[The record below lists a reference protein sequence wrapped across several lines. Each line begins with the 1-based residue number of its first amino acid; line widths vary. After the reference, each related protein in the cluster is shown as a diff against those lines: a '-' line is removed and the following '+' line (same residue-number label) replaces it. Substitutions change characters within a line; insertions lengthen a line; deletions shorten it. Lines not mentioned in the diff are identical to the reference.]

1 VIQASTPDGSDSHQR
16 NRRFIDGATFG
27 AYLQNHRD
35 GRNLSLRDIVARTKI
50 AERHLAALERGDIR
64 SWPGG
69 IYRRAMVRAYAAA
82 VGLDPE
88 TTVCDFAA
96 TFDEPP
102 QVEASPSVESRP
114 SPGLVTFLPR
124 ASAYLGLV
132 LCAAIAA
139 LGWAAARPS
148 DAASAIAGVRV
159 EPVSTVG
166 YRADAAPPT
175 PSGTASPPVVA
186 NPEPPQPVTT
196 AAPPQPPAADAAPI
210 SVEWTVRIDSEP
222 AGAYVTV
229 NGIGRGLTPITV
241 RHLDP
246 GEKRVRISKDGYR
259 SEERQ
264 LLLTH
269 DAPAPTVHVALEPEA
284 SPADPEAEASPAD
297 PSP

>member
-16 NRRFIDGATFG
+16 NRKFIDGATFG

-35 GRNLSLRDIVARTKI
+35 GHNLSLQDIVARTKI
-50 AERHLAALERGDIR
+50 AARHLAALERGDIR

-88 TTVCDFAA
+88 VTVSDFVE
-96 TFDEPP
+96 TFDDTPP
-102 QVEASPSVESRP
+102 QVEANASVESRP
-114 SPGLVTFLPR
+114 LHGLVTVRPR
-124 ASAYLGLV
+124 ASVYLGLV

-148 DAASAIAGVRV
+148 DAA
-159 EPVSTVG
+159 
-166 YRADAAPPT
+166 PPT
-175 PSGTASPPVVA
+175 ASGTAGGPAVA
-186 NPEPPQPVTT
+186 DVEPHQPAAIVTPPQP
-196 AAPPQPPAADAAPI
+196 AAADTPPI
-210 SVEWTVRIDSEP
+210 SVEGAIRIVSEP

-229 NGIGRGLTPITV
+229 NGIGWGQTPITV

-259 SEERQ
+259 SAERL
-264 LLLTH
+264 LLLTRA
-269 DAPAPTVHVALEPEA
+269 APAPTVRVALE
-284 SPADPEAEASPAD
+284 ADR
-297 PSP
+297 